1 MFNNQN
7 NIIIYG
13 GAFNPPTRAHQKIVS
28 EICKMFPDKK
38 VLILPANDFYNKNN
52 MESFDDRVEML
63 KLMIKNIKGNIE
75 ISRYEETNLKYEGT
89 YNTLEVFNH
98 PLFVIGS
105 DSLNDLSEWI
115 RASKL
120 IRDNKFIVFPRKG
133 YDITQIIRSHD
144 LLRKN
149 ENHFI
154 ILDTFKEVDI
164 SSTDYRE
171 YKKKD
176 VIIPSINK
184 YIEENNL
191 YNRRKK

>member
-1 MFNNQN
+1 MYNNKN

-28 EICKMFPDKK
+28 EICKMFPEKK
-38 VLILPANDFYNKNN
+38 LLILPANDFYNKNN
-52 MESFDDRVEML
+52 MESFNDRVEML
-63 KLMIKNIKGNIE
+63 KLMIKDIKGNIE
-75 ISRYEETNLKYEGT
+75 ISRYEETNPKYEGT

-105 DSLNDLSEWI
+105 DSLNDLPQWI
-115 RASKL
+115 CANKL

-133 YDITQIIRSHD
+133 YDIMKIIRSHE

-149 ENHFI
+149 EDHFI
-154 ILDTFKEVDI
+154 VLDTFEEVDI

-171 YKKKD
+171 RNKTD
-176 VIIPSINK
+176 TIIPSINK